1 MIEHAGVLTLMRRVR
16 LWFCGSLAVSALL
29 VSLPSLSTSGELV
42 LESFQLRGGF
52 SGGSPLGEEQRHK
65 FYQGDVA
72 LTARLPW
79 QWEVGSGWI
88 FRMRML
94 GSAGVLRGAQDTAGV
109 FTFVPVDVAFGRKD
123 GLVTI
128 DMGAGAGLLTRHTF
142 GSQDFGGP
150 VQFVWTFGI
159 TSRFTGPFGAGYHFQ
174 HYSDATIYGSESRGT
189 DLHLFEV
196 IYWFETAR

>member
-1 MIEHAGVLTLMRRVR
+1 MIEHAGVLTLMRRVC

-79 QWEVGSGWI
+79 QWEVGSGLAI
-88 FRMRML
+88 GRTLIAVMENNQNAD
-94 GSAGVLRGAQDTAGV
+94 GSINVPEVLR
-109 FTFVPVDVAFGRKD
+109 PY
-123 GLVTI
+123 
-128 DMGAGAGLLTRHTF
+128 MAGLDR
-142 GSQDFGGP
+142 
-150 VQFVWTFGI
+150 I
-159 TSRFTGPFGAGYHFQ
+159 A
-174 HYSDATIYGSESRGT
+174 
-189 DLHLFEV
+189 
-196 IYWFETAR
+196 